1 MKYKSYFCTMKE
13 NQTNEIKAVVL
24 HDSRTVT
31 LAEIQARIYTV
42 RTVQVMIDRDL
53 ALLYGVENRALK
65 QAVRRNLDKFPDDF
79 MLRLSENEYN
89 QLIFSGVSQFV
100 IPPGYNTGGTDMFA
114 FTEQGVAMLATVLKS
129 QRATDV
135 SISIM
140 RAFVAMRRFI
150 TANAGL
156 FQRVGVLEQ
165 KQIETDK
172 KLDVVLD
179 KIEELSPAVTTEEL
193 FATGCVWNAYAF
205 LSSLVRRAQQRII
218 LIDNY
223 VDERTLLLL
232 DKRAF
237 GVECAVHTRF
247 SRQTELDFAKHNEQN
262 AEIKKI
268 QLPLHIHDRYLIID
282 DEVWLLGASA
292 KDMGHGL
299 CTVIKVDFTPEM
311 VLSFLK

>member
-1 MKYKSYFCTMKE
+1 MKE

-24 HDSRTVT
+24 HDSRTVS
-31 LAEIQARIYTV
+31 LAEIQARIFMI
-42 RTVQVMIDRDL
+42 RGVQVMLDRDL
-53 ALLYGVENRALK
+53 AILYHVATKALNQAVKRHMRRFPERFMFQLTKEEFENWKSQIVTSNIYPQEEIGALK
-65 QAVRRNLDKFPDDF
+65 MGARRCP
-79 MLRLSENEYN
+79 Y
-89 QLIFSGVSQFV
+89 
-100 IPPGYNTGGTDMFA
+100 A
-114 FTEQGVAMLATVLKS
+114 FTEQGVAQLSAVLHS
-129 QRATDV
+129 DV
-135 SISIM
+135 AEDASVRIM
-140 RAFVAMRRFI
+140 DAFVSMRRFI

-172 KLDVVLD
+172 KLDLVLD

-193 FATGCVWNAYAF
+193 FGTGCVWDAYSF

-218 LIDNY
+218 LIDNF

-232 DKRAF
+232 DKRSS
-237 GVECAVHTRF
+237 GVECTVHTRF
-247 SRQTELDFAKHNEQN
+247 SKQTELDFAKHNEQN

-299 CTVIKVDFTPEM
+299 CTIIKVDFSPEM
-311 VLSFLK
+311 VLSFLKE

>member
-1 MKYKSYFCTMKE
+1 M
-13 NQTNEIKAVVL
+13 L
-24 HDSRTVT
+24 HDSQSVS
-31 LAEIQARIYTV
+31 LADIQARIYTV
-42 RTVQVMIDRDL
+42 KNVQVMIDRDL
-53 ALLYGVENRALK
+53 ALLYGVENRVLK
-65 QAVRRNLDKFPDDF
+65 QAVRRNLAKFPDDF
-79 MLRLSENEYN
+79 MLRLTENESN
-89 QLIFSGVSQFV
+89 QLISSGVSQIV

-129 QRATDV
+129 KRATDV

-156 FQRVGVLEQ
+156 FQRVDVLEQ

-193 FATGCVWNAYAF
+193 FGTGCVWDAYSF
-205 LSSLVRRAQQRII
+205 LSSLVRRVRRRII
-218 LIDNY
+218 LIDNF

-232 DKRAF
+232 DKRAV
-237 GVECAVHTRF
+237 GVECTVHTRF
-247 SRQTELDFAKHNEQN
+247 SKQTELDFEKHNEQN

-268 QLPLHIHDRYLIID
+268 QLPLHIHDRYLIVD
-282 DEVWLLGASA
+282 NEVWLLGASA

-311 VLSFLK
+311 VLSLLK

>member
-1 MKYKSYFCTMKE
+1 MKE
-13 NQTNEIKAVVL
+13 NRTNETKVVVI
-24 HDSRTVT
+24 HDNQPVL

-42 RTVQVMIDRDL
+42 RNMQVMIDRDL

-65 QAVRRNLDKFPDDF
+65 QAVRRNPAKFPEDF
-79 MLRLSENEYN
+79 MLRLSKDESN
-89 QLIFSGVSQFV
+89 QLISSGVSQTV
-100 IPPGYNTGGTDMFA
+100 IPPDYNTGGTDMFA

-129 QRATDV
+129 QRAADV

-150 TANAGL
+150 TSNAGL
-156 FQRVGVLEQ
+156 FQRVGALER

-179 KIEELSPAVTTEEL
+179 KIEELSPAVITEEL
-193 FATGCVWNAYAF
+193 FGTGCVWDAYSF
-205 LSSLVRRAQQRII
+205 LSSLVRRAKHRII
-218 LIDNY
+218 LIDNF
-223 VDERTLLLL
+223 VDERTLFLL
-232 DKRAF
+232 DKRAA
-237 GVECAVHTRF
+237 GVECTVHTRF
-247 SRQTELDFAKHNEQN
+247 SKQTELDFEKHNEQN

-268 QLPLHIHDRYLIID
+268 QLSLHIHDRYLIVD
-282 DEVWLLGASA
+282 NEVWLLGASA

>member
-1 MKYKSYFCTMKE
+1 MKE
-13 NQTNEIKAVVL
+13 NQTNDIKSVVF
-24 HDSRTVT
+24 HDSQPVS
-31 LAEIQARIYTV
+31 LAEIQARIFMI
-42 RTVQVMIDRDL
+42 RGVQVMLDRDL
-53 ALLYGVENRALK
+53 AVFYKVETAKLNRQVKRNIGRFPEDFMFQLTKKEWESLKCQFGISNVRGGDRRALPY
-65 QAVRRNLDKFPDDF
+65 V
-79 MLRLSENEYN
+79 
-89 QLIFSGVSQFV
+89 
-100 IPPGYNTGGTDMFA
+100 
-114 FTEQGVAMLATVLKS
+114 FTEQGVSQLSGVLHNTLAE
-129 QRATDV
+129 D
-135 SISIM
+135 ISVKIM

-179 KIEELSPAVTTEEL
+179 KIEELSPAATTEEL
-193 FATGCVWNAYAF
+193 FGTGCVWDAYSF

-232 DKRAF
+232 DKRAD
-237 GVECAVHTRF
+237 GVECTVHTRF
-247 SRQTELDFAKHNEQN
+247 SKQTELDFEKHNKQN

-282 DEVWLLGASA
+282 DEVWLLGASV

-299 CTVIKVDFTPEM
+299 CTIIKVDFTPEM
-311 VLSFLK
+311 VLAFLK

>member
-1 MKYKSYFCTMKE
+1 MKE
-13 NQTNEIKAVVL
+13 NQTNDIKSVVF
-24 HDSRTVT
+24 HDSQPVS
-31 LAEIQARIYTV
+31 LAEIQARIFMI
-42 RTVQVMIDRDL
+42 RGVQVMLDRDL
-53 ALLYGVENRALK
+53 AVFYKVETAKLNRQVKRNIGRFPEDFMFQLTKKEWESLKCQFGISNVRGGDRRALPY
-65 QAVRRNLDKFPDDF
+65 V
-79 MLRLSENEYN
+79 
-89 QLIFSGVSQFV
+89 
-100 IPPGYNTGGTDMFA
+100 
-114 FTEQGVAMLATVLKS
+114 FTEQGVSQLSGVLHNALAE
-129 QRATDV
+129 D
-135 SISIM
+135 ISVKIM

-179 KIEELSPAVTTEEL
+179 KIEELSPAATTEEL
-193 FATGCVWNAYAF
+193 FGTGCVWDAYSF

-232 DKRAF
+232 DKRAD
-237 GVECAVHTRF
+237 GVECTVHTRF
-247 SRQTELDFAKHNEQN
+247 SKQTELDFEKHNKQN

-292 KDMGHGL
+292 KDMGYSL
-299 CTVIKVDFTPEM
+299 CTIIKVDFTPEM
-311 VLSFLK
+311 VLSFLKE

>member
-1 MKYKSYFCTMKE
+1 MKE

-24 HDSRTVT
+24 HDSQPVS

-42 RTVQVMIDRDL
+42 RNMQVMIDRDL

-65 QAVRRNLDKFPDDF
+65 QAVRRNLAKFPNDF
-79 MLRLSENEYN
+79 LLRLSENESN
-89 QLIFSGVSQFV
+89 QLISSGVSQIV
-100 IPPGYNTGGTDMFA
+100 IPPRYNTGGTDIFA

-150 TANAGL
+150 TANASL

-193 FATGCVWNAYAF
+193 FGTGCVWDAYSF
-205 LSSLVRRAQQRII
+205 LSNLVRRAQRRII

-232 DKRAF
+232 DKRSD
-237 GVECAVHTRF
+237 GVECTVHTRF
-247 SRQTELDFAKHNEQN
+247 SKQTELDFEKHNKQN
-262 AEIKKI
+262 AEIRKI

>member
-1 MKYKSYFCTMKE
+1 MEEK
-13 NQTNEIKAVVL
+13 QTNKIKAVVL
-24 HDSRTVT
+24 HDSQSVS
-31 LAEIQARIYTV
+31 LADIQARIYTV
-42 RTVQVMIDRDL
+42 KNVQVMIDRDL
-53 ALLYGVENRALK
+53 ALLYGVENRVLK
-65 QAVRRNLDKFPDDF
+65 QAVRRNLAKFPDDF
-79 MLRLSENEYN
+79 MLRLTENESN
-89 QLIFSGVSQFV
+89 QLISSGVSQIV

-129 QRATDV
+129 KRATDV

-156 FQRVGVLEQ
+156 FQRVDVLEQ

-193 FATGCVWNAYAF
+193 FGTGCVWDAYSF
-205 LSSLVRRAQQRII
+205 LSSLVRRARRRII
-218 LIDNY
+218 LIDNF

-232 DKRAF
+232 DKRAV
-237 GVECAVHTRF
+237 GVECTVHTRF
-247 SRQTELDFAKHNEQN
+247 SKQTELDFEKHNEQN

-268 QLPLHIHDRYLIID
+268 QLPLHIHDRYLIVD

-299 CTVIKVDFTPEM
+299 CIVIKVDFTPEM
-311 VLSFLK
+311 VLSLLK

>member
-1 MKYKSYFCTMKE
+1 MEEK
-13 NQTNEIKAVVL
+13 QTNKIKAVVL
-24 HDSRTVT
+24 HDSQSVS
-31 LAEIQARIYTV
+31 LADIQARIYTV
-42 RTVQVMIDRDL
+42 KNVQVMIDRDL
-53 ALLYGVENRALK
+53 ALLYGVENRVLK
-65 QAVRRNLDKFPDDF
+65 QAVRRNLAKFPDDF
-79 MLRLSENEYN
+79 MLRLTENESN
-89 QLIFSGVSQFV
+89 QLISSGVSQIV

-129 QRATDV
+129 KRATDV

-156 FQRVGVLEQ
+156 FQRVDVLEQ

-193 FATGCVWNAYAF
+193 FGTGCVWDAYSF
-205 LSSLVRRAQQRII
+205 LSSLVRRARRRII
-218 LIDNY
+218 LIDNF

-232 DKRAF
+232 DKRAV
-237 GVECAVHTRF
+237 GVECTVHTRF
-247 SRQTELDFAKHNEQN
+247 SKQTKLDFEKHNEQN

-268 QLPLHIHDRYLIID
+268 QLPLHIHDRYLIVD

-311 VLSFLK
+311 VLSLLK

>member
-1 MKYKSYFCTMKE
+1 MEEK
-13 NQTNEIKAVVL
+13 QTNKIKAVVL
-24 HDSRTVT
+24 HDNQSVS
-31 LAEIQARIYTV
+31 LADIQARIYTV
-42 RTVQVMIDRDL
+42 KNVQVMIDRDL
-53 ALLYGVENRALK
+53 ALLYGVENRVLK
-65 QAVRRNLDKFPDDF
+65 QAVRRNLAKFPDDF
-79 MLRLSENEYN
+79 MLRLTENESN
-89 QLIFSGVSQFV
+89 QLISSGVSQIV

-129 QRATDV
+129 KRATDV

-156 FQRVGVLEQ
+156 FQRVDVLEQ

-193 FATGCVWNAYAF
+193 FGTGCVWDAYSF
-205 LSSLVRRAQQRII
+205 LSSLVRRARRRII
-218 LIDNY
+218 LIDNF

-232 DKRAF
+232 DKRAV
-237 GVECAVHTRF
+237 GVECTVHTRF
-247 SRQTELDFAKHNEQN
+247 SKQTELDFEKHNEQN

-268 QLPLHIHDRYLIID
+268 QLPLHIHDRYLIVD

-311 VLSFLK
+311 VLSLLK

>member
-1 MKYKSYFCTMKE
+1 MKE
-13 NQTNEIKAVVL
+13 NQTNDIKSVVF
-24 HDSRTVT
+24 HDSQPVS
-31 LAEIQARIYTV
+31 LAEIQARIFMI
-42 RTVQVMIDRDL
+42 RGVQVMLDRDL
-53 ALLYGVENRALK
+53 AVFYKVETAKLNRQVKRNIGRFPEDFMFQLTKKEWESLKCQFGISNVRGGDRRALPY
-65 QAVRRNLDKFPDDF
+65 V
-79 MLRLSENEYN
+79 
-89 QLIFSGVSQFV
+89 
-100 IPPGYNTGGTDMFA
+100 
-114 FTEQGVAMLATVLKS
+114 FTEQGVSQLSGVLHNTLAE
-129 QRATDV
+129 D
-135 SISIM
+135 ISVKIM

-179 KIEELSPAVTTEEL
+179 KIEELSPAATTEEL
-193 FATGCVWNAYAF
+193 FGTGCVWDAYSF

-218 LIDNY
+218 LIDNF

-232 DKRAF
+232 DKRSS
-237 GVECAVHTRF
+237 GVECTVHTRF
-247 SRQTELDFAKHNEQN
+247 SKQMELDFAKHNEQN

-268 QLPLHIHDRYLIID
+268 QLPLHILDRYLIID

-299 CTVIKVDFTPEM
+299 CTIIKVDFTPEM
-311 VLSFLK
+311 VLSFLKE

>member
-1 MKYKSYFCTMKE
+1 MKE
-13 NQTNEIKAVVL
+13 NQTNEIKAVVF
-24 HDSRTVT
+24 HDSQPVS
-31 LAEIQARIYTV
+31 LAEIQARIFMI
-42 RTVQVMIDRDL
+42 RGVQVMLDRDL
-53 ALLYGVENRALK
+53 AVFYKVETAKLNRQVKRNIGRFPEDFMFQLTKKEWESLKCQIGISNVRGGDRRALPY
-65 QAVRRNLDKFPDDF
+65 V
-79 MLRLSENEYN
+79 
-89 QLIFSGVSQFV
+89 
-100 IPPGYNTGGTDMFA
+100 
-114 FTEQGVAMLATVLKS
+114 FTEQGVSQLSGVLHNALAE
-129 QRATDV
+129 D
-135 SISIM
+135 ISVKIM

-193 FATGCVWNAYAF
+193 FGTGCVWDAYSF
-205 LSSLVRRAQQRII
+205 LSSLVRHARQRII
-218 LIDNY
+218 LIDNF

-232 DKRAF
+232 DKRAS
-237 GVECAVHTRF
+237 GVECTVHTRF
-247 SRQTELDFAKHNEQN
+247 SKQTELDFAKHNEQN

-299 CTVIKVDFTPEM
+299 CTIIKVDFTPEM
-311 VLSFLK
+311 VLAFLKE

>member
-1 MKYKSYFCTMKE
+1 MKE
-13 NQTNEIKAVVL
+13 NQTNDIKSVVF

-31 LAEIQARIYTV
+31 LAEIQARIFMI
-42 RTVQVMIDRDL
+42 RGVQVMLDRDL
-53 ALLYGVENRALK
+53 AILYHVATKALN
-65 QAVRRNLDKFPDDF
+65 QAVKRHMRRFPERF
-79 MLRLSENEYN
+79 MFQLTKEEFENWK
-89 QLIFSGVSQFV
+89 SQIVTSDIYSQEEIEAFKMGARRC
-100 IPPGYNTGGTDMFA
+100 PYA
-114 FTEQGVAMLATVLKS
+114 FTEQGVAQLSAVLHS
-129 QRATDV
+129 DEAEDASVR
-135 SISIM
+135 IM
-140 RAFVAMRRFI
+140 DAFVAMRRFI

-193 FATGCVWNAYAF
+193 FGTGCVWDAYSF
-205 LSSLVRRAQQRII
+205 LSSLVRHARQRII
-218 LIDNY
+218 LIDNF

-232 DKRAF
+232 DKRAS
-237 GVECAVHTRF
+237 GVECTVHTRF
-247 SRQTELDFAKHNEQN
+247 SKQTELDFAKHNEQN

-299 CTVIKVDFTPEM
+299 CTIIKVDFSPEM
-311 VLSFLK
+311 VLAFLKE